1 MNALELRGAFV
12 SLLSEVEDV
21 ELLRRM
27 LESCIEILKKVDALE
42 DLPPEVIEAL
52 ENAEQ
57 DDDLSDTIPNETA
70 FKMFREWQKQ

>member
-27 LESCIEILKKVDALE
+27 LESCVEILKKVDALD

-52 ENAEQ
+52 EKAEQ
-57 DDDLSDTIPNETA
+57 DEDLSDTITNETA